1 MAVERDF
8 NAIDVEG
15 HERDALERAYGIF
28 GSRAA
33 DALDRELESDTFDS
47 TSEDG
52 VIILNLMALLAV
64 RNPRLRQRISDFR
77 ARIAHRIFD
86 LILASKER
94 YEGQVKRARG

>member
-1 MAVERDF
+1 VAVERDF

-33 DALDRELESDTFDS
+33 DALDRERESDTFDS

-64 RNPRLRQRISDFR
+64 R
-77 ARIAHRIFD
+77 
-86 LILASKER
+86 IL
-94 YEGQVKRARG
+94 G